1 MLYVNPCYM
10 HCRCSN
16 ESRCL
21 NYFEGLS
28 NFFYNDS
35 RDIMFDTSIDFKMP
49 HIPAVN
55 YMFKVNNRNT
65 RTNCEICSKLTI
77 KIPERRHWSRSD
89 DVNFEHISHHVL
101 LFLLLSL
108 SR

>member
-16 ESRCL
+16 DSRCL

-35 RDIMFDTSIDFKMP
+35 WDIMFDTSIDFKMP
-49 HIPAVN
+49 HIQPSI
-55 YMFKVNNRNT
+55 T
-65 RTNCEICSKLTI
+65 CSNLTI
-77 KIPERRHWSRSD
+77 ETLEQAVKYVQS
-89 DVNFEHISHHVL
+89 
-101 LFLLLSL
+101 
-108 SR
+108 